1 MTKIVKMSQTSQMR
15 QTRLTSQMYE
25 KPIKQVNQ
33 IKLVNISQFW
43 TIETFVQRGL
53 SVKAHQGYLG
63 KFSMGFEQGSPS
75 LVWTNDLEKGEGACK
90 RKMYMCQL
98 LKLYNS
104 FLQTLPRRIVSILHN
119 WKEAN
124 MVNCRRSCAFFQ
136 YDSNSLESFDT
147 LQLLNTSILQGPEI
161 TNDALPIPWIEI

>member
-15 QTRLTSQMYE
+15 QTRLTSQMDE

-63 KFSMGFEQGSPS
+63 KFSRGVELGSPS
-75 LVWTNDLEKGEGACK
+75 FVWTLVSPIG
-90 RKMYMCQL
+90 L
-98 LKLYNS
+98 IL
-104 FLQTLPRRIVSILHN
+104 TPRPKNRV
-119 WKEAN
+119 
-124 MVNCRRSCAFFQ
+124 
-136 YDSNSLESFDT
+136 
-147 LQLLNTSILQGPEI
+147 
-161 TNDALPIPWIEI
+161 

>member
-136 YDSNSLESFDT
+136 
-147 LQLLNTSILQGPEI
+147 
-161 TNDALPIPWIEI
+161 